1 MPISTYD
8 EVDACSQ
15 RDPEGFW
22 AAAAD
27 VIMWFRRWD
36 RVFDDSPTKPLP
48 GYDVRVVD
56 EGGREVAAYPQ
67 GKT

>member
-8 EVDACSQ
+8 EVYACSQ

-27 VIMWFRRWD
+27 DVTWFRRWD
-36 RVFDDSPTKPLP
+36 ELKGEILRGTMKL
-48 GYDVRVVD
+48 G
-56 EGGREVAAYPQ
+56 YPQ